1 MFRLSNKSKSLGLL
15 VFLGLLVEAAIPS
28 TSQLKSISVWA
39 HEVEVSG
46 DVAATFHIEP
56 NHNPRVGQP
65 ARVWFALTRR
75 GGQIIPLE
83 QCSCKLGVYTKGY
96 KQGDKP
102 LMQPPLKA
110 ISAERYQG
118 IPGADIV
125 FPKAGIYELELSG
138 EKKKGA
144 NFKPFKLTYTVTV
157 ALRHARRF

>member
-1 MFRLSNKSKSLGLL
+1 MFRLSNKSKNLGLL

-28 TSQLKSISVWA
+28 APQLNSISVWA

-46 DVAATFHIEP
+46 DVAATFHLEP

-83 QCSCKLGVYTKGY
+83 QCNCKLAIYLKNR
-96 KQGDKP
+96 KDGDKP
-102 LMQPPLKA
+102 RMQPPLKA
-110 ISAERYQG
+110 VSAEKYQG

-138 EKKKGA
+138 RTQNKA
-144 NFKPFKLTYTVTV
+144 NFKPFKLSYTLTV
-157 ALRHARRF
+157 R

>member
-1 MFRLSNKSKSLGLL
+1 MFPLSKKNKSLGLL
-15 VFLGLLVEAAIPS
+15 VLLGLLVEAGIFPLP
-28 TSQLKSISVWA
+28 QLNSISVWA

-46 DVAATFHIEP
+46 DVAATFHLEP
-56 NHNPRVGQP
+56 NHNPGAGQP

-75 GGQIIPLE
+75 GGLIIPLE
-83 QCSCKLGVYTKGY
+83 QCNYKLAVYLKNR
-96 KQGDKP
+96 KDGDKP

-110 ISAERYQG
+110 VSAEKYQG

-138 EKKKGA
+138 IPQNQA

-157 ALRHARRF
+157 R

>member
-1 MFRLSNKSKSLGLL
+1 MFRQSKKNKSLGLL
-15 VFLGLLVEAAIPS
+15 VLLGLLVEAGIFPIP
-28 TSQLKSISVWA
+28 QLNSISVLA

-46 DVAATFHIEP
+46 DVAATFHLEP
-56 NHNPRVGQP
+56 NHNPRAGQP

-75 GGQIIPLE
+75 GGQIIRLE
-83 QCSCKLGVYTKGY
+83 QCDCKLGVYTKGY

-125 FPKAGIYELELSG
+125 FPQAGIYELELSG
-138 EKKKGA
+138 TAQNKA

-157 ALRHARRF
+157 R

>member
-1 MFRLSNKSKSLGLL
+1 MFRQSKKNKSLGLL
-15 VFLGLLVEAAIPS
+15 VLLGLLVEAGIFPIP
-28 TSQLKSISVWA
+28 QLKSISVWA

-46 DVAATFHIEP
+46 DVAATFHLEP
-56 NHNPRVGQP
+56 NHNPRAGQP
-65 ARVWFALTRR
+65 AIVWFALTRR

-83 QCSCKLGVYTKGY
+83 QCNCKLGVYTKGY

-110 ISAERYQG
+110 ISAERYKSL
-118 IPGADIV
+118 PGANIV

-138 EKKKGA
+138 TAKNKA

-157 ALRHARRF
+157 R

>member
-15 VFLGLLVEAAIPS
+15 VFCGLLVEAGIFPIP
-28 TSQLKSISVWA
+28 QLNSISVWA

-46 DVAATFHIEP
+46 DVAATFHLEP
-56 NHNPRVGQP
+56 NHNPRAGQP

-83 QCSCKLGVYTKGY
+83 QCNCKLAVYPKNH
-96 KQGDKP
+96 KDGDKP
-102 LMQPPLKA
+102 LMQPPLTA
-110 ISAERYQG
+110 IFAEKYQG
-118 IPGADIV
+118 IPGANIV

-138 EKKKGA
+138 TAQNKA

-157 ALRHARRF
+157 R

>member
-1 MFRLSNKSKSLGLL
+1 MFRLSKKNKSLGLL
-15 VFLGLLVEAAIPS
+15 VFCGLLVEAGIFPIP
-28 TSQLKSISVWA
+28 QLNSISVWA

-46 DVAATFHIEP
+46 DVAATFHLEP
-56 NHNPRVGQP
+56 NHNPRAGQP
-65 ARVWFALTRR
+65 AIVWFALTRR

-83 QCSCKLGVYTKGY
+83 QCKCKLGVYTKGY

-110 ISAERYQG
+110 ISAERYKG

-125 FPKAGIYELELSG
+125 FPKPGIYELELSG
-138 EKKKGA
+138 TAQNKA

-157 ALRHARRF
+157 R

>member
-1 MFRLSNKSKSLGLL
+1 MFHLLNKSQTWGLL
-15 VFLGLLVEAAIPS
+15 VFLGLLVAGGI
-28 TSQLKSISVWA
+28 SQPQLGSIEVLA

-46 DVAATFHIEP
+46 DVAATFHLEP
-56 NHNPRVGQP
+56 NHNPRAGQP

-83 QCSCKLGVYTKGY
+83 QCNCQLAVYPKGY
-96 KQGDKP
+96 KAGDKP

-110 ISAERYQG
+110 VAAEKYRG

-125 FPKAGIYELELSG
+125 FPKAGSYALELSG
-138 EKKKGA
+138 SARNRA

-157 ALRHARRF
+157 R

>member
-1 MFRLSNKSKSLGLL
+1 MFRLSNKSKNLGWL
-15 VFLGLLVEAAIPS
+15 VFLGLLLEAAIPS
-28 TSQLKSISVWA
+28 APQLNPISVLA
-39 HEVEVSG
+39 HQVEVSG
-46 DVAATFHIEP
+46 DVAATFHLEP
-56 NHNPRVGQP
+56 NHNPRAGQP

-83 QCSCKLGVYTKGY
+83 QCNCKLGVYLKER
-96 KQGDKP
+96 KEGDKP

-110 ISAERYQG
+110 ISAERYKG

-138 EKKKGA
+138 TAQNKA

-157 ALRHARRF
+157 R

>member
-1 MFRLSNKSKSLGLL
+1 MFRQSKKNKSLGLL
-15 VFLGLLVEAAIPS
+15 VLLGLLVEAGIFPIP
-28 TSQLKSISVWA
+28 QLNSISVWA

-46 DVAATFHIEP
+46 DVAATFHLEP
-56 NHNPRVGQP
+56 NHNPRAGQP

-83 QCSCKLGVYTKGY
+83 QCDCKLGVYTKGY

-102 LMQPPLKA
+102 LIQPPLKA
-110 ISAERYQG
+110 ISAERYKG
-118 IPGADIV
+118 IPGAEIV

-138 EKKKGA
+138 TAKNKA

-157 ALRHARRF
+157 R

>member
-1 MFRLSNKSKSLGLL
+1 MFRLSNKSKNLGLL
-15 VFLGLLVEAAIPS
+15 VFLGLILEAAIPS
-28 TSQLKSISVWA
+28 APQLNSISVLA

-46 DVAATFHIEP
+46 DVAATFHLEP
-56 NHNPRVGQP
+56 NHNPRAGQP

-83 QCSCKLGVYTKGY
+83 QCNCKLAVYPKNR
-96 KQGDKP
+96 KDGDKP

-110 ISAERYQG
+110 VSAEKYQG

-125 FPKAGIYELELSG
+125 FPKAGIHELELSG
-138 EKKKGA
+138 KTQNKA

-157 ALRHARRF
+157 R

>member
-1 MFRLSNKSKSLGLL
+1 MFPLSNKSKSLGLL
-15 VFLGLLVEAAIPS
+15 VLLGLLIETGIFPIPPLNS
-28 TSQLKSISVWA
+28 TVVLA

-46 DVAATFHIEP
+46 DVAATFHLEP
-56 NHNPRVGQP
+56 NHNPRAGET

-83 QCSCKLGVYTKGY
+83 QCNCKLEVYPKGY
-96 KQGDKP
+96 KEGDKP
-102 LMQPPLKA
+102 LMEPPLKA
-110 ISAERYQG
+110 VSAERYKG

-138 EKKKGA
+138 EEKVAA

-157 ALRHARRF
+157 R

>member
-15 VFLGLLVEAAIPS
+15 VFVGLLVETGIFPMPQFNS
-28 TSQLKSISVWA
+28 TSVLA

-46 DVAATFHIEP
+46 DVAATFHLEP
-56 NHNPRVGQP
+56 NHNPRAGET
-65 ARVWFALTRR
+65 AKVWFALTRR

-83 QCSCKLGVYTKGY
+83 QCNCKLAVYPKGH
-96 KQGDKP
+96 KQGEKP

-110 ISAERYQG
+110 VSAERYKG

-138 EKKKGA
+138 SAKTAA
-144 NFKPFKLTYTVTV
+144 NFKPFKLSYNVTV
-157 ALRHARRF
+157 R

>member
-1 MFRLSNKSKSLGLL
+1 MFRQSKKNKSLGLL
-15 VFLGLLVEAAIPS
+15 VLLGLLVEAGIFPIP
-28 TSQLKSISVWA
+28 QLNSISVLA

-46 DVAATFHIEP
+46 DVAATFHLEP
-56 NHNPRVGQP
+56 NHNPRAGQA

-83 QCSCKLGVYTKGY
+83 QCDCKLGVYTKGY

-110 ISAERYQG
+110 ISAERYKG

-125 FPKAGIYELELSG
+125 FPKAGIYELELRG
-138 EKKKGA
+138 EQKKGA

-157 ALRHARRF
+157 R

>member
-1 MFRLSNKSKSLGLL
+1 MFRLSNKSKSLGML
-15 VFLGLLVEAAIPS
+15 VFFGLLVEAAIPS
-28 TSQLKSISVWA
+28 APQLNSISVWA
-39 HEVEVSG
+39 HEVEISG
-46 DVAATFHIEP
+46 DVAATFHLEP
-56 NHNPRVGQP
+56 NHNPRAGQP

-83 QCSCKLGVYTKGY
+83 QCNCKLGVYLKER

-110 ISAERYQG
+110 ISAERYKG

-138 EKKKGA
+138 TAQNKA
-144 NFKPFKLTYTVTV
+144 NFKPFKLTYKVTV
-157 ALRHARRF
+157 R

>member
-1 MFRLSNKSKSLGLL
+1 MFRLPNKSKSLGLL
-15 VFLGLLVEAAIPS
+15 VFCGLLVEAGIFPIL
-28 TSQLKSISVWA
+28 QLNSISVWA

-46 DVAATFHIEP
+46 DVAATFHLEP
-56 NHNPRVGQP
+56 NHNPRAGQP

-83 QCSCKLGVYTKGY
+83 QCNCKLGVYTKGY

-110 ISAERYQG
+110 ISAERYKG

-125 FPKAGIYELELSG
+125 FPKAGTYELELSG
-138 EKKKGA
+138 TAKNPA

-157 ALRHARRF
+157 R

>member
-1 MFRLSNKSKSLGLL
+1 MFRQSKKNKSLGLL
-15 VFLGLLVEAAIPS
+15 VLLGLLVEAGIFPIP
-28 TSQLKSISVWA
+28 QLNSISVRA

-46 DVAATFHIEP
+46 DIAATFHLEP
-56 NHNPRVGQP
+56 NHNPRAGQP

-75 GGQIIPLE
+75 GGQIIPLN
-83 QCSCKLGVYTKGY
+83 QCNCKLGVYTKGY

-110 ISAERYQG
+110 ISPERYKG
-118 IPGADIV
+118 IPGANIV

-138 EKKKGA
+138 EQKKGA

-157 ALRHARRF
+157 R

>member
-1 MFRLSNKSKSLGLL
+1 MFRLSKKNKSLGLL
-15 VFLGLLVEAAIPS
+15 VFCGLLLEAGIFPIP
-28 TSQLKSISVWA
+28 QLNSISVWA
-39 HEVEVSG
+39 HEVELSG
-46 DVAATFHIEP
+46 DVAATFHLEP
-56 NHNPRVGQP
+56 NHNPRAGQP

-83 QCSCKLGVYTKGY
+83 QCNCKLGVYTKGY

-138 EKKKGA
+138 TAQNKA

-157 ALRHARRF
+157 R

>member
-1 MFRLSNKSKSLGLL
+1 MFRQSKKNKSLGLL
-15 VFLGLLVEAAIPS
+15 VLLGLLVEAGISPIP
-28 TSQLKSISVWA
+28 QLNSISVLA

-46 DVAATFHIEP
+46 DVAATFHLEP
-56 NHNPRVGQP
+56 NHTPRPGQP

-83 QCSCKLGVYTKGY
+83 QCDCKLGVYTKGY

-110 ISAERYQG
+110 ISAERYKG

-138 EKKKGA
+138 TAQNKA

-157 ALRHARRF
+157 R

>member
-1 MFRLSNKSKSLGLL
+1 MGLL
-15 VFLGLLVEAAIPS
+15 VFFGLLVEAAIPS
-28 TSQLKSISVWA
+28 APQLNSISVLA
-39 HEVEVSG
+39 HEVEISG
-46 DVAATFHIEP
+46 DVAATFHLEP
-56 NHNPRVGQP
+56 NHNPRAGQP

-83 QCSCKLGVYTKGY
+83 QCNCKLGVYLKER

-110 ISAERYQG
+110 ISAERYKG

-125 FPKAGIYELELSG
+125 FPKTGIYELELSG
-138 EKKKGA
+138 TAQNKA

-157 ALRHARRF
+157 R